1 MTGANGYQDS
11 HVRVT
16 SRRLVT
22 VSESTIKPH
31 VVAVANLD
39 LLPHAM
45 PVSMISI
52 YPNSKPPATDFDAV
66 VAAFE
71 SGLPCF
77 LNHFFLFAGRITTNS
92 LSGLPEVRCNNQ
104 GAELVVGES
113 CGVALATLDY
123 GTTSQCLHRIELPF
137 AADVALSVQ
146 VVSFAFGGSTGV
158 AHQPF
163 AGRRERPE
171 LQRLLLPLYTLQ
183 ASFGDESK
191 AIGVNISKHNMASVN
206 GSNLRVRVVSRRL
219 VKASDSSMEPH
230 VLPVSNLDL
239 LPQSMQTSLFC
250 IYAKPP
256 STGDFES
263 VVTAFAAGLPS
274 FLNHFFPLAGRI
286 AANPHSGL
294 PEVHCSNQGA
304 ELVVGEANVTLASLD
319 YGRACSTLS
328 QIKLPYSQDV
338 ALSVQLV
345 SFRCGGFTVA
355 WCTNHVLMD
364 GSSMRLVK
372 FFYFGSFRVRFLHMD
387 PWMYNSA
394 SLHEAFTPLDKR
406 HQVNVLTTQQSM
418 VERLYYI
425 DASAM
430 ARLRDAASHG
440 SGGARATR
448 MQAISAYLWKALA
461 SVVGEADECCR
472 MAWWVDGRARLTKM
486 PKVSDALTNY
496 IGNVIA
502 FVVREESVQD
512 ILRTPLPDVA
522 AMVREAIAA
531 PAYDE
536 HFQELVDWVEK
547 HKTKRYIDTA
557 SIGLGSPAPRITA
570 SSSVPLDT
578 DFGLGQKATVTIM
591 TATLIARL
599 CAGFVHLAP
608 RSTGDGSWIA
618 NAFIWPPLAAV
629 LESDEPRIFK
639 DVTAE
644 YLGLSCPQV
653 LRGRL

>member
-1 MTGANGYQDS
+1 
-11 HVRVT
+11 
-16 SRRLVT
+16 
-22 VSESTIKPH
+22 
-31 VVAVANLD
+31 
-39 LLPHAM
+39 
-45 PVSMISI
+45 
-52 YPNSKPPATDFDAV
+52 
-66 VAAFE
+66 
-71 SGLPCF
+71 
-77 LNHFFLFAGRITTNS
+77 
-92 LSGLPEVRCNNQ
+92 
-104 GAELVVGES
+104 
-113 CGVALATLDY
+113 
-123 GTTSQCLHRIELPF
+123 
-137 AADVALSVQ
+137 
-146 VVSFAFGGSTGV
+146 
-158 AHQPF
+158 
-163 AGRRERPE
+163 
-171 LQRLLLPLYTLQ
+171 
-183 ASFGDESK
+183 
-191 AIGVNISKHNMASVN
+191 MASVN

-345 SFRCGGFTVA
+345 SF
-355 WCTNHVLMD
+355 
-364 GSSMRLVK
+364 
-372 FFYFGSFRVRFLHMD
+372 
-387 PWMYNSA
+387 SA